1 MTLRRR
7 VVILTRPSAK
17 QAYVQRYGSEGQT
30 RFAMAQSSKGAADY
44 KRAESEDTAQARAV
58 AQIRKALPGEVK
70 LAEIDRGM
78 VAQFLFE
85 PHDLV
90 VAVGQDGLVAN
101 VGKYLEGQPLA
112 GVNPDP
118 ATIDGSLL
126 AFTVDTFIMSLKEI
140 LSDRRP
146 VREATLA
153 EASTSDRQTL
163 RGLNEIFVG
172 VATHQSARYRIRHG
186 AGDEVQSSSGLIVA
200 TGTGSTGWLKSLRGE
215 EAVFDPAADELRFV
229 VREAWPGRGFAAS
242 LVEGRVTR
250 DQPLFIESR
259 MEGTIFAD
267 GIEADAVRF
276 DAGASVTIA
285 PATRRVRL
293 VV

>member
-1 MTLRRR
+1 LRQR
-7 VVILTRPSAK
+7 VVILTRPTAK
-17 QAYVQRYGSEGQT
+17 QSYIQRYGSEGQT
-30 RFAMAQSSKGAADY
+30 KFAMAQSLRGRADFA
-44 KRAESEDTAQARAV
+44 KAEVEDTAQSRAV
-58 AQIRKALPGEVK
+58 FRIRKALPSDVK

-85 PHDLV
+85 PHDLI

-101 VGKYLEGQPLA
+101 VGKYLDGQPIA

-118 ATIDGSLL
+118 QTIDGSLL
-126 AFTVDTFIMSLKEI
+126 AFNVDTFIASLKEV
-140 LSDRRP
+140 LNDRRP

-153 EASTSDRQTL
+153 EAQTSDRQTL

-172 VATHQSARYRIRHG
+172 VVTHQSARYRIRH
-186 AGDEVQSSSGLIVA
+186 AAHDEVQSSSGLIVA
-200 TGTGSTGWLKSLRGE
+200 TGTGSTGWLRSLRGE
-215 EAVFDPAADELRFV
+215 EAVFDPAADELHFV
-229 VREAWPGRGFAAS
+229 VREAWPGRSFQAA
-242 LVEGRVTR
+242 LIEGRVTR
-250 DQPLFIESR
+250 DQPLLIESR

-267 GIEADAVRF
+267 GIEADAIRF

-293 VV
+293 VQ

>member
-1 MTLRRR
+1 LRQR

-17 QAYVQRYGSEGQT
+17 QAFVQRYGSEGQT
-30 RFAMAQSSKGAADY
+30 RFAMAQSAKGMADF
-44 KRAESEDTAQARAV
+44 KKAEVEDSAQARAV
-58 AQIRKALPGEVK
+58 ARIRKAMPGDVK
-70 LAEIDRGM
+70 LAEIDRQM

-118 ATIDGSLL
+118 QTIDGSLL
-126 AFTVDTFIMSLKEI
+126 AFNVETFIAALPQV
-140 LSDRRP
+140 LNDRRP

-153 EASTSDRQTL
+153 EAQTSDRQVL

-172 VATHQSARYRIRHG
+172 VPTHQSARYRLRHG
-186 AGDEVQSSSGLIVA
+186 TQDEVQSSSGLIVS
-200 TGTGSTGWLKSLRGE
+200 TGTGSTGWLKSLRGAE
-215 EAVFDPAADELRFV
+215 VVFDPAADELHFV
-229 VREAWPGRGFAAS
+229 VREAWPGRGFAAT
-242 LVEGRVTR
+242 LIEGRVTR
-250 DQPLFIESR
+250 EQPLLIESR

-276 DAGASVTIA
+276 DAGVSVTVA
-285 PATRRVRL
+285 PAQQRVRL
-293 VV
+293 VI

>member
-1 MTLRRR
+1 MRQR

-30 RFAMAQSSKGAADY
+30 RFAMAQSAKGVADF
-44 KRAESEDTAQARAV
+44 KRAEVEDTAQSRAV
-58 AQIRKALPGEVK
+58 AHIRKAMPSDVK
-70 LAEIDRGM
+70 LAEIDRSM

-90 VAVGQDGLVAN
+90 VAIGQDGLVAN

-126 AFTVDTFIMSLKEI
+126 AFNVETFVAALP
-140 LSDRRP
+140 LVLADRRP

-153 EASTSDRQTL
+153 EAQTSDRQTL
-163 RGLNEIFVG
+163 RGLNEIFIG
-172 VATHQSARYRIRHG
+172 VPTHQSARYRIRHG
-186 AGDEVQSSSGLIVA
+186 ANDEVQSSSGLIVA
-200 TGTGSTGWLKSLRGE
+200 TGTGSTGWLKSLRGD
-215 EAVFDPAADELRFV
+215 EAVFDPAADELRFI
-229 VREAWPGRGFAAS
+229 VREAWPGRGFSAT
-242 LVEGRVTR
+242 LIEGRVTR
-250 DQPLFIESR
+250 DEPLLIESR

-276 DAGASVTIA
+276 DAGVSVTIA
-285 PATRRVRL
+285 PAQRRVRL
-293 VV
+293 LV

>member
-1 MTLRRR
+1 MRQR

-17 QAYVQRYGSEGQT
+17 QAFVQRYGSEGQT
-30 RFAMAQSSKGAADY
+30 RFAMAQSAKGMADF
-44 KRAESEDTAQARAV
+44 KKAEVEDSAQSRAV
-58 AQIRKALPGEVK
+58 ARIRKAMPSDVK
-70 LAEIDRGM
+70 LAEIDRQM

-118 ATIDGSLL
+118 QTIDGSLL
-126 AFTVDTFIMSLKEI
+126 AFNVETFIAALPQV
-140 LSDRRP
+140 LNDRRP
-146 VREATLA
+146 LREATLA
-153 EASTSDRQTL
+153 EAQTSDRQVL

-172 VATHQSARYRIRHG
+172 VQTHQSARYRIRHG
-186 AGDEVQSSSGLIVA
+186 ANDEVQSSSGLIVS
-200 TGTGSTGWLKSLRGE
+200 TGTGSTGWLKSLRGPD
-215 EAVFDPAADELRFV
+215 AVFDPAADELHFV
-229 VREAWPGRGFAAS
+229 VREAWPGRGFSAT
-242 LVEGRVTR
+242 LIEGRVTR
-250 DQPLFIESR
+250 DQPLLIESR

-276 DAGASVTIA
+276 DAGVSVTIR
-285 PATRRVRL
+285 PAQRRVRL

>member
-1 MTLRRR
+1 LRQR

-17 QAYVQRYGSEGQT
+17 QAFVQRYGSEGQT
-30 RFAMAQSSKGAADY
+30 RFAMAQSAKGMADF
-44 KRAESEDTAQARAV
+44 KKAEVEDTAQSRAV
-58 AQIRKALPGEVK
+58 ARIRKAMPGDVK
-70 LAEIDRGM
+70 LAEIDRQM

-118 ATIDGSLL
+118 QTIDGSLL
-126 AFTVDTFIMSLKEI
+126 AFNVDTFITALPQV
-140 LSDRRP
+140 LNDRRP
-146 VREATLA
+146 MREVTLA
-153 EASTSDRQTL
+153 EAQTSDRQVL

-172 VATHQSARYRIRHG
+172 VPTHQSARYRLRHG
-186 AGDEVQSSSGLIVA
+186 THDEVQSSSGLIVS
-200 TGTGSTGWLKSLRGE
+200 TGTGSTGWLKSLRGAE
-215 EAVFDPAADELRFV
+215 SVFDPAADELHFV
-229 VREAWPGRGFAAS
+229 VREAWPGRGFAAT
-242 LVEGRVTR
+242 LIEGRVTR
-250 DQPLFIESR
+250 DQPLLIESR

-276 DAGASVTIA
+276 DAGVSATIA
-285 PATRRVRL
+285 PAQRRVRL